1 MTRTESANADAP
13 HVRHALIV
21 VLAALVAG
29 LSGLFVAPPLDRD
42 ESRFVQAT
50 TQMLESGDYVRIRY
64 QETERNKKP
73 VGIHWLQAGSVAAFS
88 DVEAR
93 AVWAYRLPS
102 LAGAMLAAF
111 GTYLAGCAL
120 FGRRAGLI
128 AGLLIACAPVVA
140 AEASIAK
147 TDAALLACVVLA
159 QAALA
164 RLWIAEDTGT
174 KKGPLLPALG
184 FWAALSAGILIKG
197 PIAPMVSG
205 LTILALVLATR
216 RVRWLLRLRPALG
229 LPLLLLLVLPWFVA
243 IGLATDGRFYAEAVG
258 RDMLGKVGEAQE
270 SHAGPFGYHTILL
283 WVMFWPAALFLPAAL
298 RWAAPR
304 FGDPSVLFGLAW
316 FAPAFLVFEAAGTKL
331 PHYPMVTYPGLALL
345 VGALLTSDEA
355 RRFAGFR
362 FAGAGLF
369 ALVGL
374 AAAGGVLYLLAEHHD
389 RGVTPLSVALV
400 VAVAALIVLTVITAL
415 RGALPR
421 AAYLAAATSAAL
433 AWVLFQHTLPRLD
446 ELALTP
452 RLASLLH
459 EAEAHPRLD
468 AAPPVALVGYHEP
481 SAVFLLGTDT
491 RLTDAEGAAEWLR
504 GGAGRVAVV
513 EARERPAFLRAV
525 AGTPFE
531 ELGQVAGRNYSNG
544 DDARLV
550 VVRSR

>member
-1 MTRTESANADAP
+1 MREGLAGETPDWR
-13 HVRHALIV
+13 
-21 VLAALVAG
+21 AALGAVLFALLAG
-29 LSGLFVAPPLDRD
+29 ASGLFAAPPLDRD

-50 TQMLESGDYVRIRY
+50 TQMLETGDYVRIRY

-88 DVEAR
+88 DVETR

-102 LAGAMLAAF
+102 LVGAGLAGL

-128 AGLLIACAPVVA
+128 AGVLIACAPVVA

-147 TDAALLACVVLA
+147 TDAALLGCIVLA

-164 RLWIAEDTGT
+164 RVWIAGDAEP
-174 KKGPLLPALG
+174 KGGALLPALG
-184 FWAALSAGILIKG
+184 FWLALAGGVLIKG

-216 RVRWLLRLRPALG
+216 QVRWLWRLRPVIG
-229 LPLLLLLVLPWFVA
+229 LPLLTLLVLPWFVA

-283 WVMFWPAALFLPAAL
+283 WIMFWPAALFVPAAL
-298 RWAAPR
+298 RWAVPR
-304 FGDPSVLFGLAW
+304 LRDPAVLFGLAW
-316 FAPAFLVFEAAGTKL
+316 FVPSFLVFEAAGTKL

-345 VGALLTSDEA
+345 IGALLTSDDA
-355 RRFAGFR
+355 GRFAGFR
-362 FAGAGLF
+362 WAGAAVFGV
-369 ALVGL
+369 VG
-374 AAAGGVLYLLAEHHD
+374 AAACAGVLYLLAEHHD
-389 RGVTPLSVALV
+389 DGVPALAIALV
-400 VAVAALIVLTVITAL
+400 VGVLALAVLTIVTAL
-415 RGALPR
+415 RRSLPR
-421 AAYLAAATSAAL
+421 AAFLAAGTSAAL
-433 AWVLFQHTLPRLD
+433 SWVLFQYTLPRLD

-452 RLASLLH
+452 RLAALLH
-459 EAEAHPRLD
+459 AAEAHPRLD
-468 AAPPVALVGYHEP
+468 AGPPVALVGYHEP

-491 RLTDAEGAAEWLR
+491 RLTDAEGAADWLR
-504 GGAGRVAVV
+504 AGPGRIVAV

-531 ELGQVAGRNYSNG
+531 ELGQIEGRNYSNG
-544 DDARLV
+544 DEARLV